1 MSNPAPQRS
10 IMHVNLMPMSQA
22 EAMYLPHMAQGRPAQ
37 VTTAERVTAAGR
49 VAQIPAHP
57 SYNLVYQGGKTI
69 PHLTFTLLYVGG
81 EGAWSGTDRSNIDQ
95 ALSGAM
101 TDRDLNNVMQQY
113 YSGTTITSSFSP
125 SRVLSGSP
133 PATVSQSDAEQII
146 SNLYQ
151 QGQLTGFDYSQT
163 VFGLVLPSGTVLN
176 DNSTSAGLAVRAI
189 SATGGTTE
197 TTVSSLQGLGGYH
210 GAVQSGNTTLYYA
223 IVVYGQHLAS
233 GQDNGIVAFS
243 QPWQN
248 VVAAMYHE
256 LNEARTDPDVNGT
269 PGWVSN
275 PISDFGGQSVEVG
288 DAPVFE
294 AGNNLSLVF
303 QEVPLVKGGTAP
315 IQLMWSN
322 DVSGPEGPRTTPDP
336 PAPTTGGTSGTSPG
350 VGIILAIVVILAIIA
365 GFFILHH

>member
-1 MSNPAPQRS
+1 MGNPAPQRS
-10 IMHVNLMPMSQA
+10 VMHVNVRPASHA
-22 EAMYLPHMAQGRPAQ
+22 EEMYLPNVAARRPAM
-37 VTTAERVTAAGR
+37 VTAEGRVT
-49 VAQIPAHP
+49 QIPAHP

-69 PHLTFTLLYVGG
+69 PHLTFTFTLLYVGG
-81 EGAWSGTDRSNIDQ
+81 AGAWSGSDRANIDQ
-95 ALSGAM
+95 AISGAM
-101 TDRDLNNVMQQY
+101 ADRDLNNVVQQY
-113 YSGTTITSSFSP
+113 FSGTIITSAFHP

-133 PATVSQSDAEQII
+133 PATVSQSNAEQIM

-151 QGQLTGFDYSQT
+151 QGQLSGFDYSQT

-176 DNSTSAGLAVRAI
+176 DNSSSSGLSVRAL
-189 SATGGTTE
+189 SAAGAASTTS
-197 TTVSSLQGLGGYH
+197 VSSLEGLGGYH
-210 GAVQSGNTTLYYA
+210 DAVQVGNTTLYYA
-223 IVVYGQHLAS
+223 IVVYAEHLSS
-233 GQDNGIVAFS
+233 GQDNGIVAFD
-243 QPWQN
+243 QPWKN
-248 VVAAMYHE
+248 VVAALYHE

-269 PGWVSN
+269 PGWISN

-303 QEVPLVKGGTAP
+303 REVPLVNGGTAP
-315 IQLMWSN
+315 VQFLWSD

-336 PAPTTGGTSGTSPG
+336 PAATSGAGAGGGPSPI

>member
-1 MSNPAPQRS
+1 MGNPAPQRS
-10 IMHVNLMPMSQA
+10 IMHVNIMPMSHA
-22 EAMYLPHMAQGRPAQ
+22 EEMYLPNMAQQRPA
-37 VTTAERVTAAGR
+37 VITAAGR

-57 SYNLVYQGGKTI
+57 SYNLIYQGGKTI
-69 PHLTFTLLYVGG
+69 PHLTFTMLYVGG
-81 EGAWSGTDRSNIDQ
+81 DGAWSGSDRTNIDQ

-101 TDRDLNNVMQQY
+101 EDRDLNNVLQQY
-113 YSGTTITSSFSP
+113 FSGTTISSTFRP
-125 SRVLSGSP
+125 SRILSGSP

-146 SNLYQ
+146 SNLHQ
-151 QGQLTGFDYSQT
+151 QGQLNGFDFTQT

-176 DNSTSAGLAVRAI
+176 DNSTSSGLGVRAI
-189 SATGGTTE
+189 SAAGTTS
-197 TTVSSLQGLGGYH
+197 VSSLQGLGGYH
-210 GAVQSGNTTLYYA
+210 DAVQVGNTTIYYA
-223 IVVYGQHLAS
+223 IVVYAEHLAS
-233 GQDNGIVAFS
+233 GQDNGIVAFA

-269 PGWVSN
+269 PGWISN

-294 AGNNLSLVF
+294 AGNDLSLVF
-303 QEVPLVKGGTAP
+303 KEVPLVNGGTAP
-315 IQLMWSN
+315 IQLLWSD

-336 PAPTTGGTSGTSPG
+336 PASTAGGGGGTSPV